1 MEALMST
8 MCLETRASADAI
20 GQASTSA
27 GPDEKLM
34 AQIATG
40 EQAALRTLFTRHYS
54 RVYRFVS
61 RFVKDRDAVE
71 EVVNDT
77 FLIAWQQAPRFEGR
91 SRVATWLLGIA
102 RYRALGAVK
111 ARQAHP
117 ESMERHEATLVDPS
131 ERVDARMQ
139 REDSSDYLKRGLAM
153 LPREQA
159 LLIELHYFSGK
170 SLKEAAALTG
180 VPLNTIKTRMFLA
193 RKKLATMLVNE
204 DSDSAAADSMPGER
218 RRGPRLNAQLV
229 C

>member
-1 MEALMST
+1 MST
-8 MCLETRASADAI
+8 MCGGTRAGADAI

-117 ESMERHEATLVDPS
+117 ESMEQHEATLVDPS

-139 REDSSDYLKRGLAM
+139 REDSSHYLKRCLAM

-159 LLIELHYFSGK
+159 LLIELHYFSDK

-204 DSDSAAADSMPGER
+204 DSGSAAADSMPAER
-218 RRGPRLNAQLV
+218 RRGSRLNAQLV

>member
-1 MEALMST
+1 MST

-111 ARQAHP
+111 ARQAQP
-117 ESMERHEATLVDPS
+117 ESVDEQHEATLVDPS

-139 REDSSDYLKRGLAM
+139 REDSSHYLKRCLAM

-159 LLIELHYFSGK
+159 LLIELHYFSDK

-218 RRGPRLNAQLV
+218 PRGPRLNAELV

>member
-1 MEALMST
+1 MST
-8 MCLETRASADAI
+8 MCLETRADADAI
-20 GQASTSA
+20 GQASMSA

-117 ESMERHEATLVDPS
+117 ESMEQHEATLVDPS

-139 REDSSDYLKRGLAM
+139 REDSSDYLKRCLAM

-159 LLIELHYFSGK
+159 LLIELHYFSDK

-204 DSDSAAADSMPGER
+204 DSGSATADSVPGER

>member
-1 MEALMST
+1 MST
-8 MCLETRASADAI
+8 MCGGTRAGADAI

-27 GPDEKLM
+27 GPDEELI

-40 EQAALRTLFTRHYS
+40 EQAALRTLFTRHYT

-117 ESMERHEATLVDPS
+117 ESMEQHEATLVDPS

-139 REDSSDYLKRGLAM
+139 REDSSHYLKRCLAM

-159 LLIELHYFSGK
+159 LLIELHYFSDK
-170 SLKEAAALTG
+170 SPKEAAALTG

-193 RKKLATMLVNE
+193 RKKLATMSTRIATPPGPTRCPE
-204 DSDSAAADSMPGER
+204 SAGGGHS
-218 RRGPRLNAQLV
+218 
-229 C
+229 

>member
-1 MEALMST
+1 MST
-8 MCLETRASADAI
+8 VCLETRASADAI

-27 GPDEKLM
+27 ARDEKLM
-34 AQIATG
+34 AQMATG

-117 ESMERHEATLVDPS
+117 ESMEQHEATLVDPS

-139 REDSSDYLKRGLAM
+139 REDSSDYLKRCLAM

-159 LLIELHYFSGK
+159 LLIELHYFSDK

-229 C
+229 G

>member
-1 MEALMST
+1 MST
-8 MCLETRASADAI
+8 VYLETRTGPDAI

-27 GPDEKLM
+27 GPDEELI

-117 ESMERHEATLVDPS
+117 ESMEQHEATLVDPS

-139 REDSSDYLKRGLAM
+139 REDSSDYLKRCLAM

-159 LLIELHYFSGK
+159 LLIELHYFSDK

-180 VPLNTIKTRMFLA
+180 VPLNTVKTRMFLA
-193 RKKLATMLVNE
+193 RKKLATMLVSE
-204 DSDSAAADSMPGER
+204 DSGSATADSVPGER

>member
-1 MEALMST
+1 MST
-8 MCLETRASADAI
+8 VCLETRAGADAI

-27 GPDEKLM
+27 ARDEKLM
-34 AQIATG
+34 VQIATG

-117 ESMERHEATLVDPS
+117 ESMEQHEATLVDPS

-139 REDSSDYLKRGLAM
+139 REDSSDYLKRCLAM

-159 LLIELHYFSGK
+159 LLIELHYFSDK

-180 VPLNTIKTRMFLA
+180 VPLNTVKTRMFLA

-204 DSDSAAADSMPGER
+204 DSGSAAADSMPAER
-218 RRGPRLNAQLV
+218 RRGSRLNAQLV

>member
-1 MEALMST
+1 MST
-8 MCLETRASADAI
+8 MCLETRAGADAI

-27 GPDEKLM
+27 GPDEELI

-117 ESMERHEATLVDPS
+117 ESMEQHEATLVDPS

-139 REDSSDYLKRGLAM
+139 REDSSHYLKRCLAM

-159 LLIELHYFSGK
+159 LLIELHYFSDK

-204 DSDSAAADSMPGER
+204 DSGSAAADSMPAER
-218 RRGPRLNAQLV
+218 RRGSRLNAQLV

>member
-1 MEALMST
+1 MST
-8 MCLETRASADAI
+8 VCLETRAGADAI

-27 GPDEKLM
+27 ARDEKLM
-34 AQIATG
+34 VQIATG

-111 ARQAHP
+111 ARQAQP
-117 ESMERHEATLVDPS
+117 ESVDEQHEATLVDPS

-139 REDSSDYLKRGLAM
+139 REDSSHYLKRCLAM
-153 LPREQA
+153 LPREQS
-159 LLIELHYFSGK
+159 LLIELHYFSDK

-180 VPLNTIKTRMFLA
+180 VPLNTIKTRLFLA

-204 DSDSAAADSMPGER
+204 DSDSAAADSMPGDR
-218 RRGPRLNAQLV
+218 RRGARLNAQLV

>member
-1 MEALMST
+1 
-8 MCLETRASADAI
+8 MCLETRAGLDAI

-117 ESMERHEATLVDPS
+117 ESMEQHEATLVDPS

-139 REDSSDYLKRGLAM
+139 REDSSHYLKRCLAM

-159 LLIELHYFSGK
+159 LLIELHYFSDK

-204 DSDSAAADSMPGER
+204 DSGSAAADSMPAER
-218 RRGPRLNAQLV
+218 RRGSRLNAQLV

>member
-1 MEALMST
+1 MV
-8 MCLETRASADAI
+8 
-20 GQASTSA
+20 
-27 GPDEKLM
+27 
-34 AQIATG
+34 QIATG
-40 EQAALRTLFTRHYS
+40 EQVALRTLFTRHYS

-117 ESMERHEATLVDPS
+117 ESVDEQHEATLVDPS

-139 REDSSDYLKRGLAM
+139 REDSSDYLKRCLAM

-159 LLIELHYFSGK
+159 LLIELHYFSDK

-180 VPLNTIKTRMFLA
+180 VLNTIKTRMFLA

-204 DSDSAAADSMPGER
+204 DSGSAAADSMPAER
-218 RRGPRLNAQLV
+218 RRGSRLNAQLV

>member
-1 MEALMST
+1 MST
-8 MCLETRASADAI
+8 VCLETRAGADAI

-27 GPDEKLM
+27 ARDEKLM
-34 AQIATG
+34 VQIATG
-40 EQAALRTLFTRHYS
+40 EQAALRTLFTRHYT

-117 ESMERHEATLVDPS
+117 ESMEQHEATLVDPS

-139 REDSSDYLKRGLAM
+139 REDSSDYLKRCLAM

-159 LLIELHYFSGK
+159 LLIELHYFSDK

-180 VPLNTIKTRMFLA
+180 VPLNTVKTRMFLA
-193 RKKLATMLVNE
+193 RKKLATMLVSE
-204 DSDSAAADSMPGER
+204 DSDSAAADSMPGDR
-218 RRGPRLNAQLV
+218 RRGARLNAQLV

>member
-1 MEALMST
+1 MST
-8 MCLETRASADAI
+8 VCLETRAGADAI

-40 EQAALRTLFTRHYS
+40 EQAALRTLFTRHYT

-111 ARQAHP
+111 ARQAQP
-117 ESMERHEATLVDPS
+117 ESVDEQHEATLVDPS

-139 REDSSDYLKRGLAM
+139 REDSSDYLKRCLAM

-193 RKKLATMLVNE
+193 RKKLATMLVSE
-204 DSDSAAADSMPGER
+204 DSGSATADSVPGER

>member
-1 MEALMST
+1 
-8 MCLETRASADAI
+8 
-20 GQASTSA
+20 
-27 GPDEKLM
+27 M

-61 RFVKDRDAVE
+61 RFLKDRDAVE

-117 ESMERHEATLVDPS
+117 ESMEQHEATLVDPS

-139 REDSSDYLKRGLAM
+139 REDSSDYLKRCLAM

-159 LLIELHYFSGK
+159 LLIELHYFSDK

-193 RKKLATMLVNE
+193 RKKFATMLVNE
-204 DSDSAAADSMPGER
+204 DSDSAAADSMPAER
-218 RRGPRLNAQLV
+218 RRGSRLNAQLV

>member
-1 MEALMST
+1 MST
-8 MCLETRASADAI
+8 VCLETRASADAI

-27 GPDEKLM
+27 DPDEELI

-117 ESMERHEATLVDPS
+117 ESMEQHEATLVDPS

-139 REDSSDYLKRGLAM
+139 REDSSHYLKRCLAM

-159 LLIELHYFSGK
+159 LLIELHYFSDK

-204 DSDSAAADSMPGER
+204 DSDSAAADSMPAER
-218 RRGPRLNAQLV
+218 RRGSRLNAQLV

>member
-1 MEALMST
+1 
-8 MCLETRASADAI
+8 MCLETRAGADAI

-61 RFVKDRDAVE
+61 RFLKDRDAVE

-117 ESMERHEATLVDPS
+117 ESMEQHEATLVDPS

-139 REDSSDYLKRGLAM
+139 REDSSDYLKRCLAM

-159 LLIELHYFSGK
+159 LLIELHYFSDK

-204 DSDSAAADSMPGER
+204 DSGSAAADSMPAER
-218 RRGPRLNAQLV
+218 RRGSRLNAQLV

>member
-1 MEALMST
+1 
-8 MCLETRASADAI
+8 
-20 GQASTSA
+20 
-27 GPDEKLM
+27 M
-34 AQIATG
+34 AQIARG
-40 EQAALRTLFTRHYS
+40 EQAALRALFNRHYS
-54 RVYRFVS
+54 RVYRFAS

-91 SRVATWLLGIA
+91 SRVGTWLLGIA

-117 ESMERHEATLVDPS
+117 ESLDEQHEATLVDPS
-131 ERVDARMQ
+131 EGVDARML
-139 REDSSDYLKRGLAM
+139 REDSSRYLKRCLAM

-159 LLIELHYFSGK
+159 LLIELHYFRDM

-204 DSDSAAADSMPGER
+204 DSDSADANSTPGER
-218 RRGPRLNAQLV
+218 RPRPRLNAQPT

>member
-8 MCLETRASADAI
+8 MCLETRAGAHAI
-20 GQASTSA
+20 GQASTAA

-117 ESMERHEATLVDPS
+117 ESMEQHEATLVDPS

-139 REDSSDYLKRGLAM
+139 REDSSHYLKRCLAM

-159 LLIELHYFSGK
+159 LLIELHYFSDK

-204 DSDSAAADSMPGER
+204 DSGSAAADSMPAER
-218 RRGPRLNAQLV
+218 RRGSRLNAQLV

>member
-1 MEALMST
+1 
-8 MCLETRASADAI
+8 MCLETRAGLDAI

-27 GPDEKLM
+27 GPDEELI

-117 ESMERHEATLVDPS
+117 ESMEQHEATLVDPS

-139 REDSSDYLKRGLAM
+139 REDSSHYLKRCLAM

-159 LLIELHYFSGK
+159 LLIELHYFSDK

-193 RKKLATMLVNE
+193 RKKLATMLVSE
-204 DSDSAAADSMPGER
+204 DSGSATADSVPGER

>member
-1 MEALMST
+1 
-8 MCLETRASADAI
+8 
-20 GQASTSA
+20 
-27 GPDEKLM
+27 M

-117 ESMERHEATLVDPS
+117 ESMEQHEATLVDPS

-139 REDSSDYLKRGLAM
+139 REDSSDYLKRCLAM

-159 LLIELHYFSGK
+159 LLIELHYFSDK
-170 SLKEAAALTG
+170 SLKESAALTG

-204 DSDSAAADSMPGER
+204 DSDSAGADSMPGER
-218 RRGPRLNAQLV
+218 RRGPQLNAQPV

>member
-1 MEALMST
+1 MST
-8 MCLETRASADAI
+8 VCLETCAGADAI

-117 ESMERHEATLVDPS
+117 ESMEQHEATLVDPS

-139 REDSSDYLKRGLAM
+139 REDSSDYLKRCLAM

-159 LLIELHYFSGK
+159 LLIELHYFSDK
-170 SLKEAAALTG
+170 SLKEAAVLTG
-180 VPLNTIKTRMFLA
+180 VPLNTVKTRMFLA
-193 RKKLATMLVNE
+193 RKKLATMLVSE
-204 DSDSAAADSMPGER
+204 DSGSATADSVPGER

>member
-1 MEALMST
+1 MST
-8 MCLETRASADAI
+8 MCGGTRAGADAI

-117 ESMERHEATLVDPS
+117 ESMEQHEATLVDPS

-139 REDSSDYLKRGLAM
+139 REDSSHYLKRCLAM

-159 LLIELHYFSGK
+159 LLIELHYFSDK
-170 SLKEAAALTG
+170 SLKEAAVLTG
-180 VPLNTIKTRMFLA
+180 VPLNTVKTRMFLA

-204 DSDSAAADSMPGER
+204 DSGSAAADSMPAER
-218 RRGPRLNAQLV
+218 RRGSRLNAQLV